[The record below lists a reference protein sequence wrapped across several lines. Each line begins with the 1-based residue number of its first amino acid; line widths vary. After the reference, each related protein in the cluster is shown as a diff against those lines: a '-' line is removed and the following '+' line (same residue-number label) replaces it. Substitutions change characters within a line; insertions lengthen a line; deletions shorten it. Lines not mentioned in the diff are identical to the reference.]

1 VTNECHSLIWE
12 DTGGKMKDAIMGK
25 SAERCPNCGSPV
37 PATKTDS
44 VPAMPDEN
52 YKGWP
57 LNAVR
62 YQRLHCPV
70 CGYDGDRLVLVG
82 KTRWNKSNAEG
93 KA

>member
-1 VTNECHSLIWE
+1 
-12 DTGGKMKDAIMGK
+12 MKDAIMGK

-57 LNAVR
+57 LHMMR
-62 YQRLHCPV
+62 YQRLHCPA
-70 CGYDGDRLVLVG
+70 CGYDGDRLVLVA
-82 KTRWNKSNAEG
+82 KTRWTSPQDKENKGNAQ
-93 KA
+93 